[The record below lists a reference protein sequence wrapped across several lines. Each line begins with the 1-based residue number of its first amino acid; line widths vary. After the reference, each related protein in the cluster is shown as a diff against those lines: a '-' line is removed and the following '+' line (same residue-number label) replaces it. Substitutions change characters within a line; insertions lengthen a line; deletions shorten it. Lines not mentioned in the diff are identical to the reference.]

1 MDPGNIVQTTDT
13 NGIAVITQEQPITV
27 IFPIPE
33 DSLQSVLK
41 KLRAGESLQ
50 VEAFDR
56 EQTRKIATGHLL
68 AADNQIDTTTGTNRL
83 KALFTN
89 EDSAL
94 FPNQFV
100 NARLLMDTLR
110 GVTVVPT
117 AAVQRSPKG
126 TYVYIVKEDQTVTV
140 GTVKIGAG
148 EGDNVSIEEGLSPG
162 QLVVVEGAERLKEG
176 SRVVVQTQ
184 DPGPSGKGN

>member
-1 MDPGNIVQTTDT
+1 
-13 NGIAVITQEQPITV
+13 
-27 IFPIPE
+27 
-33 DSLQSVLK
+33 LK

-68 AADNQIDTTTGTNRL
+68 TADNQIDTTTGTDRL

-89 EDSAL
+89 EDGAL

-126 TYVYIVKEDQTVTV
+126 TYVYMVKEDQTVTV
-140 GTVKIGAG
+140 RWVKLGPS
-148 EGDNVSIEEGLSPG
+148 EEDNVSIEEGLSPG
-162 QLVVVEGAERLKEG
+162 DLVVVEGAERLKEG
-176 SRVVVQTQ
+176 SRVVVQAQ
-184 DPGPSGKGN
+184 APDSSGKGN